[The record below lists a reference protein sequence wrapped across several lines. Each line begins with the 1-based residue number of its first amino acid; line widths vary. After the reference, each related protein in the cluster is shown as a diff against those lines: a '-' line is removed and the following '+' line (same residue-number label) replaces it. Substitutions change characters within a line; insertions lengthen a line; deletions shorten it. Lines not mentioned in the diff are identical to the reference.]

1 MNLDKITIEDIM
13 DFLDIEEHT
22 RETPEVKSTVKKFMQ
37 MFLPTLEEMPEF
49 IEFYNS
55 RYGKEDNDAT

>member
-1 MNLDKITIEDIM
+1 MNLDKITLEDIM

-22 RETPEVKSTVKKFMQ
+22 RETPEVRATVKKFMQ

-55 RYGKEDNDAT
+55 KYGKEDINAT